1 MMNNTIKAS
10 IILFAFIFSI
20 ACGLFLVRFLIP
32 AYFLLFSPVPRTL
45 NNFYVVMGVFS
56 FLILVLVLILFKKG
70 KYNWG
75 IGVSGTVI
83 LLIGFGLPL
92 FMLENNDMLWQE
104 AVRTRRGPVYFVEFS
119 EAQVRVLQYVRDLY
133 SLIWNKV
140 YLAVYAY
147 IIGFLAVCIYLRKQ
161 GWRIRGTRIKF

>member
-1 MMNNTIKAS
+1 
-10 IILFAFIFSI
+10 
-20 ACGLFLVRFLIP
+20 
-32 AYFLLFSPVPRTL
+32 
-45 NNFYVVMGVFS
+45 
-56 FLILVLVLILFKKG
+56 
-70 KYNWG
+70 
-75 IGVSGTVI
+75 
-83 LLIGFGLPL
+83 
-92 FMLENNDMLWQE
+92 MLENNDMLWQE

>member
-83 LLIGFGLPL
+83 LLLGFGLPL

-119 EAQVRVLQYVRDLY
+119 EAQIRALQYVHDLY
-133 SLIWNKV
+133 SLIWDKV

-147 IIGFLAVCIYLRKQ
+147 IIGFLAVYVYLRKQ
-161 GWRIRGTRIKF
+161 GWRIRA